1 MEVKQMFDGKTMHMH
16 WGHDFSAFFHA
27 LPCGAALHALVY
39 NSKGEPDD
47 YITLDVNSA
56 FEEKMK
62 LRRNQILSRPASE
75 RMSSDELR
83 HWLDLFTPVVQ
94 NDIHTHFDMYDKD
107 GRRYK
112 ALASSP
118 GRNLFLIFFSESG
131 EYRDEFRVMEMMR
144 NSYSVLNDLHLRI
157 FQDRSIRPDIETG
170 IILERVCRSLDLD
183 FGALWLSD
191 GNDSSYLV
199 NSFNPGREMDPGTM
213 QYYPRLFPC
222 VTEKMLNGGGS
233 FFISRDML
241 FDRNCQDLQTLD
253 RLGVQHLFFADIHVP
268 TSKTPGLICF
278 ATSRDNP
285 LFGHSTKGYLD
296 LVVLYIVSL
305 FVRVH

>member
-62 LRRNQILSRPASE
+62 LRRNLILSRPASE

-107 GRRYK
+107 GRRYN

-191 GNDSSYLV
+191 GTDGSYLV
-199 NSFNPGREMDPGTM
+199 SSFNSGRQIDPGTM
-213 QYYPRLFPC
+213 QHYPRLFPS
-222 VTEKMLNGGGS
+222 VTEKILNGGGS

-268 TSKTPGLICF
+268 SSKTPGMVCF
-278 ATSRDNP
+278 ACSRDNP